1 MASRSDSERK
11 CYGQICTVTTALDVA
26 GDRWTLL
33 ILRELLG
40 GPARF
45 EELVDGLPGIA
56 RNLLSSRLRRLEG
69 DAVVRR
75 VDAHGASLY
84 ALTEL
89 GAAVRPAL
97 EELGFWGVRLPRV
110 APVLYVRS
118 IRAIAM
124 AVQAILSRAGE
135 VLPEERTLIELE
147 VDGEHVEVLLG
158 PEPSATARLSTE
170 ADARIRVPREA
181 MSAALLGRPFDV
193 EAFVHVSGDPTAMPA
208 LLRAMRAPFEAF
220 RRTQASSSQL
230 SSHRTAPRG
239 DSLHSSR
246 QMER

>member
-1 MASRSDSERK
+1 MISRSVSERK
-11 CYGQICTVTTALDVA
+11 CYGQLCTVTTALDVA

-33 ILRELLG
+33 ILREFLG

-75 VDAHGASLY
+75 VDAHGTSLY

-97 EELGFWGVRLPRV
+97 EELGFWGLRLPRV
-110 APVLYVRS
+110 APALYARS

-124 AVQAILSRAGE
+124 AMQAILSRAGE
-135 VLPEERTLIELE
+135 VLPDTRHLIELD

-158 PEPSATARLSTE
+158 PEPSATARLSTA
-170 ADARIRVPREA
+170 ADARIRVPRET
-181 MSAALLGRPFDV
+181 MSAALLGGSFDA
-193 EAFVHVSGDPTAMPA
+193 EEFIHVSGDPAATSA
-208 LLRAMRAPFEAF
+208 LLSAMRAPFEAL
-220 RRTQASSSQL
+220 RRTHTS
-230 SSHRTAPRG
+230 
-239 DSLHSSR
+239 
-246 QMER
+246 

>member
-1 MASRSDSERK
+1 MDSIADPDRK

-45 EELVDGLPGIA
+45 EELVDGLPGVA
-56 RNLLSSRLRRLEG
+56 RNLLSQRLRRLEADG
-69 DAVVRR
+69 VVRR
-75 VDAHGASLY
+75 VKTQGASLY

-97 EELGFWGVRLPRV
+97 EELGFWGARLSRV
-110 APVLYVRS
+110 GPAEHGRS

-135 VLPEERTLIELE
+135 ALPDDRSVIELD
-147 VDGEHVEVLLG
+147 VDGEHVEIVLG
-158 PEPSATARLSTE
+158 PEPTAVARLSTA
-170 ADARIRVPREA
+170 ADARIGISRETV
-181 MSAALLGRPFDV
+181 SQVLLGLPFEDDR
-193 EAFVHVSGDPTAMPA
+193 FLILSGDGATKEVLVQA
-208 LLRAMRAPFEAF
+208 LRAPF
-220 RRTQASSSQL
+220 
-230 SSHRTAPRG
+230 SH
-239 DSLHSSR
+239 
-246 QMER
+246 